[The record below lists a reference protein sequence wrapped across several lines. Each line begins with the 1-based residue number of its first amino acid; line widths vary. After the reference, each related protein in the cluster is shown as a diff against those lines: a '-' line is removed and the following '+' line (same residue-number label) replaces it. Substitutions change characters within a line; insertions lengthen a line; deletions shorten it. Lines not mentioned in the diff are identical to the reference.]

1 MINSYYGYVCTIP
14 TLNLPCLLIHMSQP
28 IYPCHIFIQVGPD
41 LLVLGEEARKHGFS
55 ISLLQRL
62 HEQYQ
67 NIGETTN
74 SLLTNYRSHSG
85 LLMLPSSLFYGS
97 TLQCRVPDSKSH
109 PLAPYPLVFVCSS
122 IKNSATCKIGSTD
135 KTEATVLV
143 EQVKKYI
150 ADSWPTTVWGSQYD
164 PPGKVCVMTPSPAQV
179 YTYVHVYR
187 S

>member
-1 MINSYYGYVCTIP
+1 
-14 TLNLPCLLIHMSQP
+14 MSQP
-28 IYPCHIFIQVGPD
+28 LFPCHVYVQVGPD
-41 LLVLGEEARKHGFS
+41 LLVLGEEARKHGLS

-67 NIGETTN
+67 KIGETTN

-85 LLMLPSSLFYGS
+85 LLMLPSSLFYES
-97 TLQCRVPDSKSH
+97 TLQCRVPDSKAH

-122 IKNSATCKIGSTD
+122 IKRTATCKIGSKD
-135 KTEATVLV
+135 ETEARVLV

-150 ADSWPTTVWGSQYD
+150 RDSWPTTVWESQHD

-179 YTYVHVYR
+179 RTYTCTFRCTGLRFFMLMSIYTHL
-187 S
+187 